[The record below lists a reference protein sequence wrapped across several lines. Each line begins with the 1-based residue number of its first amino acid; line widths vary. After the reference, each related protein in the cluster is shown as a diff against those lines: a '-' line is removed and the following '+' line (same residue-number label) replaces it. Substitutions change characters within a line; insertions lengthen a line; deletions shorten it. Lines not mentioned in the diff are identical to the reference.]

1 MPITRSYSLWNLRNY
16 SATTRTGVLGWRLSN
31 HNSFWKTKIL
41 IFFGKRTN
49 KILRFEGCFLRGQV
63 SSNGF
68 KVFNGLHCWT
78 LNFIGPF
85 AKKLE
90 NLEKLENVVIGYSSS
105 KCPGSSSLRKQPT
118 FGDATTGFPAKWRL
132 RNKRRNSILMTR
144 HYPDL
149 GRDTSSVWNFCARF
163 SDVISR
169 RNRWWRLEMSAV
181 FSGYGS
187 SSRTVIVNDNI
198 WASFQ
203 TNNVFQGLYQTLQ
216 TTKVNFENLL
226 GWQVFKN
233 HNCNPFQSSSSF
245 VHPCFLLYLVCYLYL
260 RLMFWSTQFGG
271 RCYCLNFYIRDTAPL
286 ISFCGWYLNWLIH
299 CHKIHCAI

>member
-1 MPITRSYSLWNLRNY
+1 MI
-16 SATTRTGVLGWRLSN
+16 
-31 HNSFWKTKIL
+31 
-41 IFFGKRTN
+41 
-49 KILRFEGCFLRGQV
+49 E
-63 SSNGF
+63 
-68 KVFNGLHCWT
+68 
-78 LNFIGPF
+78 
-85 AKKLE
+85 
-90 NLEKLENVVIGYSSS
+90 YSSS
-105 KCPGSSSLRKQPT
+105 KCPGSTRENSRHFAKPPKVSPWNDVWETSAERSGECFWLVDTNFPR
-118 FGDATTGFPAKWRL
+118 GTTNQK
-132 RNKRRNSILMTR
+132 

-149 GRDTSSVWNFCARF
+149 GRDTSSVWNFCARI

-203 TNNVFQGLYQTLQ
+203 TNNVSQGLYQTLQ

-245 VHPCFLLYLVCYLYL
+245 VHSCFLLYLVCYLYL

>member
-1 MPITRSYSLWNLRNY
+1 MP
-16 SATTRTGVLGWRLSN
+16 
-31 HNSFWKTKIL
+31 
-41 IFFGKRTN
+41 
-49 KILRFEGCFLRGQV
+49 RFDQ
-63 SSNGF
+63 
-68 KVFNGLHCWT
+68 
-78 LNFIGPF
+78 
-85 AKKLE
+85 
-90 NLEKLENVVIGYSSS
+90 
-105 KCPGSSSLRKQPT
+105 RKQPT
-118 FGDATTGFPAKWRL
+118 FREATKGFPAKWRL
-132 RNKRRNSILMTR
+132 RNERRNSIRWCVTTQIWVVLLIGWNKFPRGTTNQK
-144 HYPDL
+144 HYPDQ

-203 TNNVFQGLYQTLQ
+203 TNNVSQGLYQTLQ

-245 VHPCFLLYLVCYLYL
+245 VHPCFLLYLVRYLYL
-260 RLMFWSTQFGG
+260 RLMSWSTQFGG